1 MINIR
6 TQRQTVNGYFRI
18 VFKMS
23 NFAFFAVS
31 VAQRTKT
38 GINKIVSTFKAGTL
52 DAVNSG
58 AIVAGISNR
67 ATGGGSNSSVAKTST
82 VYSGHAD
89 SVWDVDWHWG
99 QDCDVIASASSG
111 KCLKS

>member
-1 MINIR
+1 MP
-6 TQRQTVNGYFRI
+6 
-18 VFKMS
+18 
-23 NFAFFAVS
+23 FFAVS